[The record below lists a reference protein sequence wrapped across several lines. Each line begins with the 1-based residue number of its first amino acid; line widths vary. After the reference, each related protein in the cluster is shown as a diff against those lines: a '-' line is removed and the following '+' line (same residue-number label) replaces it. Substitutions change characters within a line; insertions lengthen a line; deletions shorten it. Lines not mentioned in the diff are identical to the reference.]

1 MKKIPLIMIAGPT
14 AVGKTKLSID
24 IAKYLDSEV
33 ISADSMQIYK
43 GMDIGTAK
51 VTIEEMQGVKHHL
64 IDEVNPDFDYSVAE
78 FQKKA
83 LSVIY
88 KMKDQNKIPI
98 IAGGTGLYLNS
109 LIFNMD
115 FTKSK
120 KNSDLRLE
128 FSNFADENP
137 EKLYEKLLNLSPNA
151 AKNIHP
157 NNTKRI
163 IRALEVIATTGK
175 EMNDFSKDLTKN
187 ENFYPVL
194 IILNKTRADLYDKIN
209 MRVDLMIKNGLLEE
223 VEDLLLNGYHKDLTS
238 MKAIGYKEAIA
249 YLEGN
254 LLLKDSI
261 EKIKQNSRRYA
272 KRQLTW
278 FRRYDFAK
286 WFEVDDYENYEN
298 LKSDVV
304 SFIKKELKNI

>member
-187 ENFYPVL
+187 ENFYPIL